1 MLNEMYPFF
10 YLFIVSQG
18 FFFFLLIL
26 AAPHG
31 RPLAKKLLLAFII
44 IQIVS
49 PWLNYLSGSSNPLYQ
64 AVRFLGD
71 LNYLSGPVL
80 YFYIAALRRPGF
92 RFGWRQILHFVPPLL
107 LGLALRIGLELLPQE
122 SGLYAEG
129 LWTLRTLALVSWFFG
144 YLVAS
149 LQLLPGNSWS
159 FREWMVSREDA
170 IWRWLSAP
178 ILFYIGVYLLQISVQ
193 LLRLS
198 DVISIER
205 GGYLVL
211 AMSCRIIFF
220 YLVAIGAYRH
230 RYFYET
236 QEEQVPDDDVQALAV
251 DIEPEEKMELEVK
264 VKYASSSMSEERLNA
279 IWQQLNDYMH
289 DKEPFTES
297 ALKLSGLA
305 QALTVPANSLSQ
317 VINSHT
323 QQNFHDFINGYRAR
337 KAQTLIESNADTKQ
351 PLLELSME
359 AGFGN
364 TGTFYKYFKKHYGL
378 TPAQYRRSCQ
388 AR

>member
-80 YFYIAALRRPGF
+80 YFYIAALRSPGF
-92 RFGWRQILHFVPPLL
+92 RFAWRQILHFVPPLVF
-107 LGLALRIGLELLPQE
+107 GLALRIGLELLPQE
-122 SGLYAEG
+122 SGLYAEE
-129 LWTLRTLALVSWFFG
+129 LWTLRTLALVSWFFA

-149 LQLLPGNSWS
+149 LQLLPGGCWS

-178 ILFYIGVYLLQISVQ
+178 ILFYIGVYLLQIGVHI
-193 LLRLS
+193 LRLF
-198 DVISIER
+198 DVVSIES
-205 GGYLVL
+205 GGYLAL

-230 RYFYET
+230 RYFYEA
-236 QEEQVPDDDVQALAV
+236 QEEEVPDDNVQTLAV
-251 DIEPEEKMELEVK
+251 DIEPDERMDLEVK
-264 VKYASSSMSEERLNA
+264 VKYASSSMSEERSNA
-279 IWQQLNDYMH
+279 IWQQLNNYMH
-289 DKEPFTES
+289 DKEPFTDS
-297 ALKLSGLA
+297 ALKLPGLA
-305 QALTVPANSLSQ
+305 QILKVPPNTLSQ

-337 KAQTLIESNADTKQ
+337 KAQVLIESNADTKLA
-351 PLLELSME
+351 LLALSME

-364 TGTFYKYFKKHYGL
+364 TGTFYKYFKKYHGL

-388 AR
+388 TR